1 MTRTKLAQRT
11 LPDYTKKE
19 EIINSVSHIVG
30 AVFGFWALLSCFAIS
45 VKSGNVYSAIS
56 SVVYGISMIFLYSM
70 SSIYHGLRV
79 GTAKKVFQII
89 DHCAIF
95 VLIAGTYTPVL
106 LCAVRLFNPTAA
118 FVLLGCVW
126 AVSALGIVLNSI
138 DLKKYKVFSMI
149 CYLALGWLIIIE
161 LYPLYKNFGLT
172 PVALL
177 FAGGVCYTVGS
188 VLYGAGK
195 KKKYFHSVFH
205 FFVLAGSVFQ
215 YICIAFYMI

>member
-56 SVVYGISMIFLYSM
+56 SVVYGMSMIFLYSM
-70 SSIYHGLRV
+70 SSVYHGLRV

-89 DHCAIF
+89 DHCAVF

-126 AVSALGIVLNSI
+126 AVAILGIVLHCQEVACSIQRIQADIHYLITPFAIYTSLPSCHQLDGMHIGTIAKHMNS
-138 DLKKYKVFSMI
+138 F
-149 CYLALGWLIIIE
+149 
-161 LYPLYKNFGLT
+161 
-172 PVALL
+172 
-177 FAGGVCYTVGS
+177 GVCFEKTKRRIALIKPFGS
-188 VLYGAGK
+188 Y
-195 KKKYFHSVFH
+195 YS
-205 FFVLAGSVFQ
+205 
-215 YICIAFYMI
+215 YIAHITICQQNE